1 MHSMIAVWTPKKC
14 LSCRKLTLWVV
25 FLCIWAGKVK
35 ATVVGKAGDVVFL
48 HPSKQLKNSFEVKWK
63 QSNRLV
69 GKLKN
74 GIPRY
79 GSQYFIFP
87 NSSLKINN
95 TNRNDSGIYT
105 LEVFDNNGKNIY
117 TEEITLNILE
127 FVSMPVVYASCT
139 VDGRVKLTC
148 SVGRG
153 DEVTVHWIVYSDLSN
168 HTINGTSAKHHT
180 LYLGWQTPG
189 YLVCVAGNRVSQKSS
204 LRVTKT
210 CRAHISSLMALGLFI
225 ACPTLAMAIL
235 KLKEKQPNEPRK
247 DAEENV
253 YIAMHGKKEIRAPP
267 ELDTSY
273 YVSCGPPPTHLQE
286 DVKEYTM
293 ELEDIYV

>member
-1 MHSMIAVWTPKKC
+1 MEVDDGDLPHKHSGERDIN
-14 LSCRKLTLWVV
+14 
-25 FLCIWAGKVK
+25 
-35 ATVVGKAGDVVFL
+35 
-48 HPSKQLKNSFEVKWK
+48 SKP
-63 QSNRLV
+63 
-69 GKLKN
+69 
-74 GIPRY
+74 PRC
-79 GSQYFIFP
+79 
-87 NSSLKINN
+87 K
-95 TNRNDSGIYT
+95 
-105 LEVFDNNGKNIY
+105 
-117 TEEITLNILE
+117 
-127 FVSMPVVYASCT
+127 FVSMPVVYVSCT

-153 DEVTVHWIVYSDLSN
+153 DEVTVHWIVFSDLSN

-273 YVSCGPPPTHLQE
+273 YVSCGPPPTRLQE
-286 DVKEYTM
+286 DGGSPLILAFEV
-293 ELEDIYV
+293 EDPFEDVTQEWPYNARLGSCHGNHGNHGNGATRQEEVTCDLQ